1 MGADKSWRG
10 QHGSKFSTR
19 GSLGLAEE
27 EGRGARALWAPMPHA
42 GGIGVDFFSELVQLH
57 LRLYEKTHS
66 PVVLVPDPP
75 RSHHQ
80 GLGSNAQGLYLG
92 E

>member
-1 MGADKSWRG
+1 MEGPTWE
-10 QHGSKFSTR
+10 QV
-19 GSLGLAEE
+19 LNQGLPGPG
-27 EGRGARALWAPMPHA
+27 GRGGQRGAGSVAPMPHA